1 MKLLSFNHFNE
12 SKEKFPN
19 FKKYEISG
27 FTVILGKDSKS
38 NDYITFQM
46 ADGEDIWMH
55 VKGFPGSHVIV
66 KISDTATTSQR
77 NLPTQE
83 VLIEA
88 AKIAKKN
95 SKAKDEDMVTVVYCN
110 RKFVKKEPGMNDGQ
124 VRVDYKNSHEIK
136 I

>member
-1 MKLLSFNHFNE
+1 MKLLSFDHFNE

-19 FKKYEISG
+19 FKKYEIYG

-46 ADGEDIWMH
+46 ASDDDIWMH

-66 KISDTATTSQR
+66 KISDTSTTSQR

-95 SKAKDEDMVTVVYCN
+95 SKAKDEDISTVVYCN